1 MVVMDVLSN
10 IMGML
15 NLTFQVP
22 EFISLET
29 HIVLVYS
36 IPTIVFGHWIFSQ
49 STKSG
54 WLVILCLSMFL
65 CLSIYLLLFIFS
77 CLFVFF
83 FIAGLI
89 LLESV
94 GELSTFLGFS

>member
-15 NLTFQVP
+15 NLTFQAP

-36 IPTIVFGHWIFSQ
+36 IPTIVFCHWILSQ

-54 WLVILCLSMFL
+54 WLVVVCLSMFL
-65 CLSIYLLLFIFS
+65 CLSIFLLVFILS
-77 CLFVFF
+77 CLSVFAF
-83 FIAGLI
+83 TAALI

-94 GELSTFLGFS
+94 VEI